1 MNDAANAKV
10 LSGFVYGLNY
20 FVKRGYGMVEL
31 EVLCAIK
38 MMCLE
43 APDEPP
49 SAPQIAA
56 RLRLPACT
64 TYAALEALEDNRL
77 VHREIPKY
85 GDLEKSTYRLAAKG
99 GTMMKKV
106 LQP

>member
-1 MNDAANAKV
+1 MDDAANAKV
-10 LSGFVYGLNY
+10 LSGFVYGLSY
-20 FVKRGYGMVEL
+20 FTKRGYGMVEL

-43 APDEPP
+43 APNYPP
-49 SAPQIAA
+49 SAANIAT

-64 TYAALEALEDNRL
+64 TTAVLQALEDNSL

-85 GDLEKSTYRLAAKG
+85 GDLAKSTYRLAAKG